1 MACPYCYA
9 RRMYDRFKW
18 DKRLRYD
25 PAAWLGLGNLKK
37 PSRIFVGS
45 TMELFHPR
53 LNPKWLK
60 PIMEVPQEFPQH
72 PFIFL
77 TTRPWELPKRNPWP
91 ENVWVGVAAR
101 IMALMGTLQS
111 LGNVSAKVRFVSFEP
126 LLDYTPVDLRYV
138 NWVII
143 GAETGN
149 RKGKVVPKV
158 EWIEGIEKS
167 ADEAGIPV
175 FEKNSLTGII
185 IDRPLRQEWPR

>member
-1 MACPYCYA
+1 
-9 RRMYDRFKW
+9 MYDRFKW

-72 PFIFL
+72 TFIFL
-77 TTRPWELPKRNPWP
+77 TKRPWELPKGNPWP
-91 ENVWVGVAAR
+91 ENVWVGVSAPN
-101 IMALMGTLQS
+101 MALMGTLQS